1 MGDDGGKEHISLA
14 PSRSRSESP
23 LIDDTARLVLIGK
36 LIIER
41 NKRMVL
47 QCQDILGPQS
57 LADLRPLASLRIP
70 QNNLLH

>member
-1 MGDDGGKEHISLA
+1 MMGARNIF
-14 PSRSRSESP
+14 PSHLHVHVRNRRSST
-23 LIDDTARLVLIGK
+23 TARLVLIGK